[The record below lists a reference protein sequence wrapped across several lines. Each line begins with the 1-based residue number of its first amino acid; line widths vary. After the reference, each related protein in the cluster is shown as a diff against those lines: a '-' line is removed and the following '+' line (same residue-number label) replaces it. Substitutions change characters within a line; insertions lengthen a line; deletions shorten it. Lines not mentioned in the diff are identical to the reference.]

1 MKHNV
6 LLLVSRIKL
15 RCKLIQI
22 FLIGIV
28 LYIVLYILAKLRV
41 STGLT
46 KSFPIINGLL
56 VTLLIIIVVLKTGLI
71 RIFAMFLGSIITMV
85 KDLISSFF

>member
-1 MKHNV
+1 M
-6 LLLVSRIKL
+6 
-15 RCKLIQI
+15 
-22 FLIGIV
+22 